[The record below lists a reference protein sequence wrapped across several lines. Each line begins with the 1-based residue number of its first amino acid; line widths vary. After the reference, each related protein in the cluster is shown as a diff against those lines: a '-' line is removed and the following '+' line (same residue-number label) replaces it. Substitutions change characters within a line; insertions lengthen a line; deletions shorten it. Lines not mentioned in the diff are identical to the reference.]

1 MSSSSLAPLPN
12 RVPNR
17 AALASAETDDPTAH
31 PRVVTQRYVL
41 DGGLRG
47 EEYDYRHAPC
57 VLSAQADASPLSV
70 SVSVSVALALADAPW
85 MSSSLKGRGGRC
97 AYVPHM

>member
-1 MSSSSLAPLPN
+1 MSSSSLALLLN
-12 RVPNR
+12 DVPNR

-31 PRVVTQRYVL
+31 PRVVAQHYVV
-41 DGGLRG
+41 DGALRG
-47 EEYDYRHAPC
+47 EENDYRRMPC
-57 VLSAQADASPLSV
+57 VLSAQPDASLL

-85 MSSSLKGRGGRC
+85 MSSSLEGGGGRC